1 MKALTLTEYNHFEYV
16 DAPEPQAGP
25 GEVLIRVQ
33 ACGIC
38 GSDVHGMDGSS
49 GRRIPPI
56 IMGHEASG
64 IIESVG
70 EGVEGW
76 AGGDRVT
83 FDSTVFC
90 GQCSNCRSGQVN
102 LCEDRQVLGVSCGD
116 YRRHGAYAERVTVP
130 AHILYRVPQNM
141 SFEEAAF
148 AEPISVA
155 LHAVNRVPIRPG
167 DTGVVVGAGL
177 IGLLVVQALKRA
189 GCERVIAADLVQS
202 RLDLARELGATDTFL
217 SNAADVPAEVAKLT
231 GGKGA
236 DVAMEVVG
244 LGATL
249 GIAIDSVRNGG
260 AVGCVGNIEPLS
272 QFSLQKV
279 VTRELTLYG
288 SCASAGEYAEA
299 MEGLADG
306 SIRVKPLISAVA
318 NLSDGAD
325 WFQRLHG
332 GEDLFKVILKPD
344 SAG

>member
-1 MKALTLTEYNHFEYV
+1 MKALTLTGYNHFEFG
-16 DAPEPQAGP
+16 DAPEPGMDK

-64 IIESVG
+64 IIETIG
-70 EGVEGW
+70 EGVEDW
-76 AGGDRVT
+76 APGDRVT

-90 GQCSNCRSGQVN
+90 GKCANCQNGQVN

-116 YRRHGAYAERVTVP
+116 YRRHGAYAELVAVP
-130 AHILYRVPQNM
+130 AHILYRVPEGM

-155 LHAVNRVPIRPG
+155 LHAVRRVPIRQG
-167 DTGVVVGAGL
+167 DTAVVVGVGL
-177 IGLLVVQALKRA
+177 IGLLVVQCLKRA
-189 GCERVIAADLVQS
+189 GCKRVIALDLVQS
-202 RLDLARELGATDTFL
+202 RLDLALDLGATDSFL
-217 SNAADVPAEVAKLT
+217 SNETGVPEEVVKLT

-236 DVAMEVVG
+236 DLAMEVVG
-244 LGATL
+244 LGKTL
-249 GIAIDSVRNGG
+249 GIAIECVRPGG
-260 AVGCVGNIEPLS
+260 SVGCIGNIEPMS

-279 VTRELTLYG
+279 VTREITLYG

-299 MEGLADG
+299 MKGLADG
-306 SIRVKPLISAVA
+306 SIRVKPLISGVVP
-318 NLSDGAD
+318 LSDGAD
-325 WFQRLHG
+325 WFSRLQG
-332 GEDLFKVILKPD
+332 GEDLFKVILKP
-344 SAG
+344 